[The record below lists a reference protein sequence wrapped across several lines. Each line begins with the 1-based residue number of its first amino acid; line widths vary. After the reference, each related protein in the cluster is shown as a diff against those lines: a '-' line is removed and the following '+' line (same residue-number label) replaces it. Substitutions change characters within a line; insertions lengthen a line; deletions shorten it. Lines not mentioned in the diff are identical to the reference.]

1 MEAFSRR
8 IKKEGTRGCVPGDHG
23 GGATIAASPKV
34 PFLELYL
41 VMTEEKK
48 ICHFY
53 LEFSLWRVT
62 CLRSPSNQGVDT

>member
-48 ICHFY
+48 N
-53 LEFSLWRVT
+53 LSLL
-62 CLRSPSNQGVDT
+62 LRIFLMESHLP

>member
-34 PFLELYL
+34 PSLELYL

-48 ICHFY
+48 
-53 LEFSLWRVT
+53 SVT
-62 CLRSPSNQGVDT
+62 FT